1 VRSQVGAHL
10 AAAIMLPRFAAGH
23 PKWSHYNGNPVYLVL
38 HIRPDRAVSQ
48 TKKAAT

>member
-1 VRSQVGAHL
+1 MAPLSPQQL
-10 AAAIMLPRFAAGH
+10 LPRALHAGH
-23 PKWSHYNGNPVYLVL
+23 LTMESPNGNPLYLVL